1 MTTPIEAAQ
10 AQLDAYNARDIDA
23 FLAPYHPEVV
33 LARLP
38 GDESFCRGH
47 DEMRAIYGEKFE
59 NTPDLHCR
67 LINRIC
73 HDRFVVDHEDVTGV
87 PDHERIGAVA
97 IYEVIDGLI
106 VRAWF
111 LK

>member
-1 MTTPIEAAQ
+1 MDAKDAAQ

-23 FLAPYHPEVV
+23 FLAPYHPEII

-38 GDESFCRGH
+38 GDEPFAHGH
-47 DEMRAIYGEKFE
+47 DEMRAIYGRKFE
-59 NTPDLHCR
+59 DTPDLHCR
-67 LINRIC
+67 LVNRIC
-73 HDRFVVDHEDVTGV
+73 HDRFVVDHEHVSGV
-87 PDHERIGAVA
+87 PGFERIDAVA
-97 IYEVIDGLI
+97 IYEVVDGLI

>member
-1 MTTPIEAAQ
+1 MTPIEAAT
-10 AQLDAYNARDIDA
+10 AQLDAYNARDIWA
-23 FLAPYHPEVV
+23 FLRPYHPDIV

-38 GDESFCRGH
+38 GDEPFARGH
-47 DEMRAIYGEKFE
+47 EEMRAIYGEKFA

-67 LINRIC
+67 LVNRIA
-73 HDRFVVDHEDVTGV
+73 HDRFVVDHEEVTGV
-87 PDHERIGAVA
+87 PGHDKIGAVA
-97 IYEVIDGLI
+97 IYEVVDGLI

>member
-1 MTTPIEAAQ
+1 MTPKEAAQ
-10 AQLDAYNARDIDA
+10 AQLDAYNARDIEA
-23 FLAPYHPEVV
+23 FLAPYHPDIV

-38 GDESFCRGH
+38 GDESFARGH
-47 DEMRAIYGEKFE
+47 GEMRAIYGEKFAT
-59 NTPDLHCR
+59 TPDLHCK
-67 LINRIC
+67 LIDRIC
-73 HDRFVVDHEDVTGV
+73 HDRFVVDQEEVTGV
-87 PDHERIGAVA
+87 PGHDLIHAVA

>member
-1 MTTPIEAAQ
+1 MSPEQSAQ

-23 FLAPYHPEVV
+23 FLRPYHADVE

-38 GDESFCRGH
+38 GGEVFARGH
-47 DEMRAIYGEKFE
+47 DEMRAIYGDLFAR
-59 NTPDLHCR
+59 TPDLHCK
-67 LINRIC
+67 LVNRVC
-73 HDRFVVDHEDVTGV
+73 HDRFVIDHEEVTGLPQPV
-87 PDHERIGAVA
+87 GAVA
-97 IYEVIDGLI
+97 IYEVKDGLI

>member
-1 MTTPIEAAQ
+1 MTPEEAAQ

-23 FLAPYHPEVV
+23 FLAPYHPDVV

-38 GDESFCRGH
+38 GDEPFARGH
-47 DEMRAIYGEKFE
+47 EEMRAIYGAKFA
-59 NTPDLHCR
+59 NSPDLHCR
-67 LINRIC
+67 LVTRIC

-87 PDHERIGAVA
+87 PGPGRVGAVA
-97 IYEVIDGLI
+97 IYEVVEGLI